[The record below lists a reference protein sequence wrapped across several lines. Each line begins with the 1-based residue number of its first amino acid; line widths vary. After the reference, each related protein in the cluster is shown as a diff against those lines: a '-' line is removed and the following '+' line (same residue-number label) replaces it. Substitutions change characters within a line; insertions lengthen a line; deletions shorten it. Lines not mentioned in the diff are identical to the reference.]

1 MTHSRQ
7 ITWLEPASRVWS
19 RPGLADRTPPGGWR
33 RTERFLERAGE
44 CGLGVVADN
53 LGNLGEGRA
62 GVAELLSRDH
72 RIALGTG
79 ATEKPADHPRASAA
93 ATMMNREQFAI
104 LGRLDNVAAR
114 HRRQAQ
120 IAAHQMRVIARQQ
133 NDFAGPN
140 DEVLAALTLDSDMK
154 VTLDDVVIKNQVG
167 RWPESRR
174 AMLGRDARR

>member
-62 GVAELLSRDH
+62 GVAELLSRDLH
-72 RIALGTG
+72 APIG
-79 ATEKPADHPRASAA
+79 E
-93 ATMMNREQFAI
+93 
-104 LGRLDNVAAR
+104 VV
-114 HRRQAQ
+114 HRRHADQTNKA
-120 IAAHQMRVIARQQ
+120 
-133 NDFAGPN
+133 
-140 DEVLAALTLDSDMK
+140 
-154 VTLDDVVIKNQVG
+154 VG
-167 RWPESRR
+167 QRR
-174 AMLGRDARR
+174 TR